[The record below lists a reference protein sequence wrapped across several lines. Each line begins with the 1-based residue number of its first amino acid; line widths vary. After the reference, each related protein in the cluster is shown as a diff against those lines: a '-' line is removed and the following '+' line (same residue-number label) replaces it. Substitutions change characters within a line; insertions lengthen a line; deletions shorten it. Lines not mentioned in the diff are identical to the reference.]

1 MPKLNCPHCG
11 EIALSGLQKS
21 FLGPAKKVKCR
32 ACHKMVR
39 VHWGS
44 SLLILCFMASLPI
57 MIFFNIDDSYSVI
70 YGLIS
75 LILVMNLHINYLPL
89 VKSK

>member
-11 EIALSGLQKS
+11 EIALSVLQKS

-39 VHWGS
+39 VHRGA
-44 SLLILCFMASLPI
+44 SLLILCFIISLPI
-57 MIFFNIDDSYSVI
+57 MMFFNIDDSYSMI

-75 LILVMNLHINYLPL
+75 LILVMYLHINYLPL